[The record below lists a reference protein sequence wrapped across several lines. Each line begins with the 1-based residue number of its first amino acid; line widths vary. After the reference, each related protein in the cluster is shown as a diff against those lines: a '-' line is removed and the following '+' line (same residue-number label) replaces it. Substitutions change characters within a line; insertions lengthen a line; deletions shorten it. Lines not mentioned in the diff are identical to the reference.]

1 MDNGNEIFFPNTL
14 GIAKII
20 RAITAISERTI
31 KFLFGLFILEE
42 ISKDSHKDIER
53 LL

>member
-1 MDNGNEIFFPNTL
+1 MDNGNEISFPNAL
-14 GIAKII
+14 GIAKIT

-31 KFLFGLFILEE
+31 KFLLGLFILEE
-42 ISKDSHKDIER
+42 ISTDSHKDIEK